1 MRKTHSCKRSYFF
14 ARKNNQDEKS
24 YLYKLFLGV
33 NCLEKSKSCA
43 NFQHTCDLLG
53 KRWTLLIIRS
63 LLSGSKRF
71 KEMTDDIDNISHRV
85 LGERLKNLEQDNYV
99 VRHVYP
105 ETPVRIEYELTEKGK
120 DLAETITA
128 LERWAEKWTH

>member
-1 MRKTHSCKRSYFF
+1 M
-14 ARKNNQDEKS
+14 
-24 YLYKLFLGV
+24 
-33 NCLEKSKSCA
+33 EKSKSCA